1 MSNESII
8 RIGADASGVATG
20 VRQAENS
27 LNNLANTAR
36 RAGGQAAGSLNNVG
50 TAATQTAQAQER
62 ATRSIERSLQ
72 RDIALWQ
79 AGERGSR
86 AYYESL
92 ARQRGINITRL
103 EPMLNDLE
111 RLRQQTNRNTISQG
125 QYNNALRMMP
135 AQLTDI
141 VTQLAG
147 GQSPFMVAIQQGGQM
162 RDSFGGFGNMFRGI
176 ASAVSPMKLAV
187 GGAVGVVGTLA
198 YAMYKGA
205 QEGREFENVLT
216 LSGHRAGLT
225 ADSLSD
231 LAARV
236 GDSTQSWGAARE
248 AVLAFAQQGKIAES
262 DYAQFA
268 QSVIV
273 YSQASGK
280 EIADVVAEYAKIS
293 EDPVKAVEKLS
304 GSLNSM
310 TAEVYAQVHA
320 LVEQGKEQEA
330 VRLVQQKFSEETGRM
345 GETVK
350 ENLGY
355 IEKAWQGVK
364 KAISGTIEEL
374 KSWGREQTI
383 TEQIAAKQAELSKLN
398 HQQMTAK
405 GAFGFGLPDAATQTR
420 KAQLQE
426 EIAQLQKRK
435 DSQEIQAAFEK
446 QQAENQ
452 QKTIAAQSAIHKA
465 HEKTLSQ
472 TQKLVEENKKLAEQ
486 LALVE
491 KAGDKV
497 AAKKARETIAYNNR
511 EIAEIRERE
520 AAKAAREEKSQYRG
534 TPMARLNTNQKRLY
548 EIAKKSGE
556 DPAKWLALYQIES
569 RSGMDLIN
577 ERSGATGHFQIMPQ
591 FFKGYGV
598 SRAGAMDLETSFHA
612 VRKHHA
618 RASASLRKKLGRD
631 LTAGEYYLGH
641 QQGWGGAK
649 ALLSNPE
656 MNVVDALATIM
667 SRNRA
672 QAQVVQNGGR
682 TTMTARQFAAM
693 WVGKANK
700 LQQKYAGKG
709 IGSLDSD
716 EALGLMDK
724 RFELSSFDKYQQS
737 IHKANRL
744 VQEKAKWHSDNP
756 YQVSDKRAALLA
768 NPDYETWTPEQQKQA
783 MSQAKAADEAASL
796 AKLTE
801 ADRALVAEMQ
811 KKYDLLGKTTELARL
826 QYETESGSL
835 KHLSPKTKAHI
846 LNLQQQID
854 AKKQQLETDEKYSG
868 LLDDLA
874 AKTHANFEQQAFELS
889 TMGKTREEVERLTI
903 AREYDMHI
911 MKAIKDG
918 ASPELVDALKQQKQ
932 AALNAAQAWQTMR
945 SEHETA
951 HGEKW
956 LGGITDGIEKYMKNF
971 GSMREQTQKLVT
983 GTLDKMGNS
992 LADFVAT
999 GKGSFRDFSRS
1010 VLEDISRMMVKMA
1023 IFNAMKAAGN
1033 AMASSGG
1040 WVGAIGSAMSNGH
1053 SDGGY
1058 TGHGGKY
1065 EPAGIVHKG
1074 EYVLSQEN
1082 LRALGGVSAVENLLH
1097 RAKGY
1102 SSGGMVGGG
1111 VNTAGLRAS
1120 LSAATAT
1127 PVINITVNVSGGSNQ
1142 EEARKGAEEG
1152 VQAGLRKMISEI
1164 ADSRIL
1170 EQCRPGNVIYN
1181 VAKA

>member
-36 RAGGQAAGSLNNVG
+36 RAGSQAAGSLNNVG
-50 TAATQTAQAQER
+50 TAATQTAQQQAR
-62 ATRSIERSLQ
+62 ASRSIERSLQ
-72 RDIALWQ
+72 RDIALWE

-135 AQLTDI
+135 AQMTDI

-225 ADSLSD
+225 ADNLIALSD
-231 LAARV
+231 SV
-236 GDSTQSWGAARE
+236 GESTKSWGVARE
-248 AVLAFAQQGKIAES
+248 AVQAFAKAGDIAQE
-262 DYAQFA
+262 DYAQFSRA
-268 QSVIV
+268 VTY
-273 YSQASGK
+273 YSQATGANVS
-280 EIADVVAEYAKIS
+280 DLVAQFSKIGD
-293 EDPVKAVEKLS
+293 DPVKAVLELS
-304 GSLNSM
+304 KQYRSM
-310 TAEVYAQVHA
+310 TPDVYAQVTA
-320 LVEQGKEQEA
+320 LVEQGKETEA
-330 VRLVQQKFSEETGRM
+330 VRLIQQKMADEMEHNGKK
-345 GETVK
+345 VV

-405 GAFGFGLPDAATQTR
+405 GAFGFGLPDAAAQTR
-420 KAQLQE
+420 KVQLQE
-426 EIAQLQKRK
+426 EIEQLQKRK

-569 RSGMDLIN
+569 RSGRNMRN
-577 ERSGATGHFQIMPQ
+577 PSGATGHFQIMRQ
-591 FFKGYGV
+591 LFKDYGV
-598 SRAGAMDLETSFHA
+598 TEAGAMDLETSFHA

-744 VQEKAKWHSDNP
+744 AQEKAKWHSDNP

-903 AREYDMHI
+903 AREYDKHI
-911 MKAIKDG
+911 MKAIADG
-918 ASPELVDALKQQKQ
+918 ASPELVDALKQQKV
-932 AALNAAQAWQTMR
+932 AAEQSRVEFAKLKQ
-945 SEHETA
+945 EHDENWVA
-951 HGEKW
+951 
-956 LGGITDGIEKYMKNF
+956 GISDGLVSYVGSFK
-971 GSMREQTQKLVT
+971 SMREEVSGMVEQTT
-983 GTLDKMGNS
+983 GRMADS
-992 LADFVAT
+992 LAEFVAT
-999 GKGSFRDFSRS
+999 GKANFRDFSKS
-1010 VLEDISRMMVKMA
+1010 VLEDISKMMIKMA

-1074 EYVLSQEN
+1074 EYVLSQDN

-1120 LSAATAT
+1120 LSAATAA

-1152 VQAGLRKMISEI
+1152 VQAGLRKMMSEI
-1164 ADSRIL
+1164 ADSRIF
-1170 EQCRPGNVIYN
+1170 EQCRPGNIIYS

>member
-36 RAGGQAAGSLNNVG
+36 RAGSQAAGSLNNVG
-50 TAATQTAQAQER
+50 TAATQTAQQQAR
-62 ATRSIERSLQ
+62 ASRSIERSLQ
-72 RDIALWQ
+72 RDIALWE

-135 AQLTDI
+135 AQMTDI

-225 ADSLSD
+225 ADNLIALSD
-231 LAARV
+231 SV
-236 GDSTQSWGAARE
+236 GESTKSWGVARE
-248 AVLAFAQQGKIAES
+248 AVQAFAKAGDIAQE
-262 DYAQFA
+262 DYAQFSRA
-268 QSVIV
+268 VTY
-273 YSQASGK
+273 YSQATGANVS
-280 EIADVVAEYAKIS
+280 DLVAQFSKIGD
-293 EDPVKAVEKLS
+293 DPVKAVLELS
-304 GSLNSM
+304 KQYRSM
-310 TAEVYAQVHA
+310 TPDVYAQVTA
-320 LVEQGKEQEA
+320 LVEQGKETEA
-330 VRLVQQKFSEETGRM
+330 VRLIQQKMADEMEHNGKK
-345 GETVK
+345 VV

-405 GAFGFGLPDAATQTR
+405 GAFGFGLPDAAAQTR
-420 KAQLQE
+420 KVQLQE
-426 EIAQLQKRK
+426 EIEQLQKRK

-569 RSGMDLIN
+569 RSGRNMRN
-577 ERSGATGHFQIMPQ
+577 PSGATGHFQIMRQ
-591 FFKGYGV
+591 LFKDYGV
-598 SRAGAMDLETSFHA
+598 TEAGAMDLETSFHA

-618 RASASLRKKLGRD
+618 RGSASLKKMLGRD

-649 ALLSNPE
+649 ALLSHAD
-656 MNVVDALATIM
+656 MNVVDALSTIM
-667 SRNRA
+667 SRQRA
-672 QAQVVQNGGR
+672 TAQVVQNRGK
-682 TTMTARQFAAM
+682 THMTARRFASM
-693 WVGKANK
+693 WISKANK
-700 LQQKYAGKG
+700 LQQKYAVKG

-801 ADRALVAEMQ
+801 ADRAQVAEMQ

-835 KHLSPKTKAHI
+835 KHLSPETKAHI

-854 AKKQQLETDEKYSG
+854 AKKQQLETDKHYAD
-868 LLDDLA
+868 LLDNLA
-874 AKTHANFEQQAFELS
+874 EKTHANFEQQAFELS

-903 AREYDMHI
+903 AREYDKHI
-911 MKAIKDG
+911 MKAIADG
-918 ASPELVDALKQQKQ
+918 ASPELVDALKQQKV
-932 AALNAAQAWQTMR
+932 AAEQSRVEFAKLKQ
-945 SEHETA
+945 EHDENWVA
-951 HGEKW
+951 
-956 LGGITDGIEKYMKNF
+956 GISDGLVSYVGSFK
-971 GSMREQTQKLVT
+971 SMREEVSGMVEQTT
-983 GTLDKMGNS
+983 GRMADS
-992 LADFVAT
+992 LAEFVAT
-999 GKGSFRDFSRS
+999 GKANFRDFSKS
-1010 VLEDISRMMVKMA
+1010 VLEDISKMMIKMA

-1074 EYVLSQEN
+1074 EYVLSQDN

-1097 RAKGY
+1097 HAKGY

-1120 LSAATAT
+1120 LSAATAA

-1152 VQAGLRKMISEI
+1152 VQAGLRKMMSEI
-1164 ADSRIL
+1164 ADSRIF
-1170 EQCRPGNVIYN
+1170 EQCRPGNIIYS